1 VLFIFSIFLGDHL
14 TLPHLLT
21 SLATAG
27 VVKPRPI
34 DEFARTI
41 EPEVRKGMYEGI
53 LDVLPA

>member
-1 VLFIFSIFLGDHL
+1 
-14 TLPHLLT
+14 
-21 SLATAG
+21 